1 MSESWTVAL
10 PCTRAQAEALT
21 GEHAGLVGIE
31 PAPVLVASEEDEDAD
46 RWRIDAYFDGRPPKS
61 AVQALGRLLGISAAK
76 LPKAIKLPPQDWVT
90 MSQQGLE
97 PVRAGRFYVHTASDG
112 PDDTPGVVSFRIDAG
127 QAFGTGH
134 HATTAGCLAALDGLR
149 VAGRRFSTI
158 ADIGTGTGLLAFA
171 ALHLWPRAAA
181 IASDIDP
188 VSVRVS
194 AENAAEN
201 GVALGVRRGELALVV
216 ADGTGHPAIAA
227 RAPYDLLI
235 ANILAGPLIALAPSL
250 AEIAAPGGMLILAG
264 LLNNQR
270 EAVVRAYRRAGWRL
284 VDDGGAAASACGR
297 ERPDKNAEWP
307 VVQLSLRHRHG
318 WRRTTRASGS
328 AGQPPGDFGSW

>member
-1 MSESWTVAL
+1 MTDSWTVAL
-10 PCTRAQAEALT
+10 PCNRAQAEALT
-21 GEHAGLVGIE
+21 GDHPGLAAIV
-31 PAPVLVASEEDEDAD
+31 PMPVLVASEVDEGSD
-46 RWRIDAYFDGRPPKS
+46 RWQIDAYFEGRPPKS

-76 LPKAIKLPPQDWVT
+76 LPKAVKLAAEDWVT
-90 MSQQGLE
+90 LSQQGLE

-134 HATTAGCLAALDGLR
+134 HATTASCLAAIDALR
-149 VAGRRFSTI
+149 VTGRRFGTI

-171 ALHLWPRAAA
+171 ALHLWPRATV

-201 GVALGVRRGELALVV
+201 GVALGTRRGELGLVV
-216 ADGTGHPAIAA
+216 ADGTGHPAIAG
-227 RAPYDLLI
+227 RAPYDLI
-235 ANILAGPLIALAPSL
+235 VANILAGPLIALAPAL
-250 AEIAAPGGMLILAG
+250 AQIAAPGGMLILAG
-264 LLNNQR
+264 LLSKQR
-270 EAVVRAYRRAGWRL
+270 GAVVRAYRRSGWQL
-284 VDDGGAAASACGR
+284 VDSGG
-297 ERPDKNAEWP
+297 DAEWP
-307 VVQLSLRHRHG
+307 ALVLRLRTRQG
-318 WRRTTRASGS
+318 WRRPVRASGS

>member
-1 MSESWTVAL
+1 MSDSWTVAL
-10 PCTRAQAEALT
+10 PCNRAQAEALT
-21 GEHAGLVGIE
+21 GDEALAGIE

-46 RWRIDAYFDGRPPKS
+46 RWRIDAYFEGRPPKV
-61 AVQALGRLLGISAAK
+61 AVQALGRLLGIRADR
-76 LPKAIKLPPQDWVT
+76 LPKAVKLPPQDWVT
-90 MSQQGLE
+90 LSQQGLE

-112 PDDTPGVVSFRIDAG
+112 PEDSPAVVSFRIDAG

-134 HATTAGCLAALDGLR
+134 HATTAGCLAALDRLR
-149 VAGRRFSTI
+149 MAGRRFGNV

-201 GVALGVRRGELALVV
+201 GVAVGVRRGELALVV

-264 LLNNQR
+264 LLNKQR
-270 EAVVRAYRRAGWRL
+270 EAVVRPYRRAGWRL
-284 VDDGGAAASACGR
+284 VDGGG
-297 ERPDKNAEWP
+297 DAEWP
-307 VVQLSLRHRHG
+307 VLVMRLRERHG
-318 WRRTTRASGS
+318 WRRPVRASGS

>member
-10 PCTRAQAEALT
+10 PCTRALAEALT
-21 GEHAGLVGIE
+21 ADDALAGIE
-31 PAPVLVASEEDEDAD
+31 PAPVLVASEEDEGTD
-46 RWRIDAYFDGRPPKS
+46 RWRIDAYFEGCPPKS
-61 AVQALGRLLGISAAK
+61 AVQALGWLLGIKADR
-76 LPKAIKLPPQDWVT
+76 LPKAVKLPPQDWVT
-90 MSQQGLE
+90 MSQQGLD

-112 PDDTPGVVSFRIDAG
+112 PDDAADVVSFRIDAG

-134 HATTAGCLAALDGLR
+134 HATTAGCLAVLDALR
-149 VAGRRFSTI
+149 MTGRRFSNVV
-158 ADIGTGTGLLAFA
+158 DIGTGTGLLAFA
-171 ALHLWPRAAA
+171 ALHLWPRATA

-216 ADGTGHPAIAA
+216 ADGTGHPAIAG

-264 LLNNQR
+264 LLGKQR
-270 EAVVRAYRRAGWRL
+270 EAVVRAYRRAGWRV
-284 VDDGGAAASACGR
+284 VDDGGG
-297 ERPDKNAEWP
+297 AEWP
-307 VVQLSLRHRHG
+307 VLQLSLRHRHG
-318 WRRTTRASGS
+318 WRRPLRASGS

>member
-1 MSESWTVAL
+1 MTDSWTVAL
-10 PCTRAQAEALT
+10 PCNRAQAEALT
-21 GEHAGLVGIE
+21 GDHPGLALIS
-31 PAPVLVASEEDEDAD
+31 PMPVLVASEEDEDAD
-46 RWRIDAYFDGRPPKS
+46 RWRIDAYFEGRPPKS
-61 AVQALGRLLGISAAK
+61 AVQALGRLLGISAAR
-76 LPKAIKLPPQDWVT
+76 LPKVQPLPQQDWVT
-90 MSQQGLE
+90 LSQQGLE
-97 PVRAGRFYVHTASDG
+97 PVRAGRFHVHTAADV
-112 PDDTPGVVSFRIDAG
+112 PEDAPGVVSFRIDAG

-134 HATTAGCLAALDGLR
+134 HATTAGCLAALDALR
-149 VAGRRFSTI
+149 VAGRRFGNI

-171 ALHLWPRAAA
+171 ALHLWPRATA

-201 GVALGVRRGELALVV
+201 GVLLGTGRGELALVV
-216 ADGTGHPAIAA
+216 ADGTAHPAIAA

-250 AEIAAPGGMLILAG
+250 ASIAAPGGMLILAG
-264 LLNNQR
+264 LLGKQR

-284 VDDGGAAASACGR
+284 VDDGG
-297 ERPDKNAEWP
+297 DAEWP
-307 VVQLSLRHRHG
+307 VLQLSLRRQHG
-318 WRRTTRASGS
+318 WRRPLRSSGS

>member
-1 MSESWTVAL
+1 MTDSWTVSL
-10 PCTRAQAEALT
+10 PCNRAQAEAVT
-21 GEHAGLVGIE
+21 GDHPGVAAIV
-31 PAPVLVASEEDEDAD
+31 PMPVLVASEEDEDAD
-46 RWRIDAYFDGRPPKS
+46 RWRIDAYFEGRPPKS
-61 AVQALGRLLGISAAK
+61 AVQTLGRLLGVSAAK
-76 LPKAIKLPPQDWVT
+76 LPKAVKLPAEDWVT
-90 MSQQGLE
+90 LSQQGLE

-134 HATTAGCLAALDGLR
+134 HATTAGCLSALDALR
-149 VAGRRFSTI
+149 VAGRRFANV

-171 ALHLWPRAAA
+171 ALHLWPRATA

-201 GVALGVRRGELALVV
+201 GVTLGTRHGALALVV

-227 RAPYDLLI
+227 RAPYDLII
-235 ANILAGPLIALAPSL
+235 ANILAGPLIALAPAL
-250 AEIAAPGGMLILAG
+250 AQIAAPGSTLVLAG
-264 LLNNQR
+264 LLAKQR
-270 EAVVRAYRRAGWRL
+270 AAVARAYRRAGWQL
-284 VDDGGAAASACGR
+284 VDDGG
-297 ERPDKNAEWP
+297 NAEWP
-307 VVQLSLRHRHG
+307 VLSMRLRTRHG
-318 WRRTTRASGS
+318 WRRPVRASGS

>member
-1 MSESWTVAL
+1 MSESWTVAF
-10 PCTRAQAEALT
+10 PCNRAQAEALT
-21 GEHAGLVGIE
+21 CEHPGLAAIV
-31 PAPVLVASEEDEDAD
+31 PLPVLAASEQDEGAG
-46 RWRIDAYFDGRPPKS
+46 RWRIDAYFEGKPPKV

-76 LPKAIKLPPQDWVT
+76 LPKAVKLPPQDWVT

-112 PDDTPGVVSFRIDAG
+112 PDDAPGVVSFRIDAG

-134 HATTAGCLAALDGLR
+134 HATTAGCLAVLDGLR
-149 VAGRRFSTI
+149 VAGRRFANV

-171 ALHLWPRAAA
+171 ALHLWPSARA

-201 GVALGVRRGELALVV
+201 GVALGVRSGELALVV

-227 RAPYDLLI
+227 RAPFDLLI

-264 LLNNQR
+264 LLGKQR

-284 VDDGGAAASACGR
+284 VDDGGAAASTSGG

-318 WRRTTRASGS
+318 WRRPLRASGS

>member
-10 PCTRAQAEALT
+10 PCNRAQAEALT
-21 GEHAGLVGIE
+21 GEHPGLAGIE
-31 PAPVLVASEEDEDAD
+31 SAPVLVASEEDEDAD
-46 RWRIDAYFDGRPPKS
+46 RWRMDAYFEGKPPKV
-61 AVQALGRLLGISAAK
+61 AVQALGRLLGIRADR
-76 LPKAIKLPPQDWVT
+76 LPKAVKLPPQDWVT

-97 PVRAGRFYVHTASDG
+97 PVRAGRFFVHTAGDG
-112 PDDTPGVVSFRIDAG
+112 PDDAAGVVSFRIDAG

-134 HATTAGCLAALDGLR
+134 HATTAGCLAALDALRGAGLR
-149 VAGRRFSTI
+149 FSNV

-171 ALHLWPRAAA
+171 ALHLWPRATA

-201 GVALGVRRGELALVV
+201 GVALGTRRGELALVV
-216 ADGTGHPAIAA
+216 ADGTGHPAIAGG
-227 RAPYDLLI
+227 APYDLLI

-264 LLNNQR
+264 LLDKQR

-284 VDDGGAAASACGR
+284 VDGGGAV
-297 ERPDKNAEWP
+297 EWP
-307 VVQLSLRHRHG
+307 VLQLSLRHRYG
-318 WRRTTRASGS
+318 WRRPMRASGS